1 MYTCMCLN
9 VTQYK
14 LTALL
19 WWLSVS
25 HHPAGQAAS
34 GMACGLA
41 VRVPPLAQV
50 IFILMHLQ
58 RVGVKGQRGNYAVS
72 VQDTATYRHCTCYNS
87 CDSSNTITHNSS
99 VAIPLSEVH
108 SEQVWE
114 MVNEVL

>member
-1 MYTCMCLN
+1 MYTCMCLK
-9 VTQYK
+9 VAQHK

-50 IFILMHLQ
+50 IFILMHHHTASDDGIGSREGNLA
-58 RVGVKGQRGNYAVS
+58 VLDVNRGFS
-72 VQDTATYRHCTCYNS
+72 VR
-87 CDSSNTITHNSS
+87 SSNN
-99 VAIPLSEVH
+99 VAKVTSMPGVVAGAAMILTRRV
-108 SEQVWE
+108 E
-114 MVNEVL
+114 M